1 MKQPL
6 DVAKTARCQLVSLA
20 TPLKL
25 ILLHIA
31 ITTLSRQFQAVLG
44 LKERRLQGGHDAN
57 GAAVVRPGTGL
68 GFRPENPKQRWV
80 ELKNDAP
87 NGENDTRRCRRHR
100 RQHN

>member
-6 DVAKTARCQLVSLA
+6 DVAKIVRRHHVSLA

-25 ILLHIA
+25 VLLHIA
-31 ITTLSRQFQAVLG
+31 ITILSRQFQAVLG